1 MKHDDWLTVSIAGLK
16 ELAAKH
22 ELKPAS
28 ISYDIDAG
36 EYRVLCFTPK
46 YDFKVGQAKTITAA
60 LFDLANKLNIEN
72 NDKTAKIAILREK
85 IKELENENI

>member
-1 MKHDDWLTVSIAGLK
+1 MKHDEWLTASIAGLK

-46 YDFKVGQAKTITAA
+46 YDLMTGQAQTLVAA
-60 LFDLANKLNIEN
+60 LFDLDNKLNIEN
-72 NDKTAKIAILREK
+72 NDKTAKIAALREK
-85 IKELENENI
+85 IKELEDENI

>member
-1 MKHDDWLTVSIAGLK
+1 MTHDAWLEVSVSGLK

-46 YDFKVGQAKTITAA
+46 YDLMTGQAQTLVAA
-60 LFDLANKLNIEN
+60 LFDLDNKLNIEN
-72 NDKTAKIAILREK
+72 NDKTAKIAALREK
-85 IKELENENI
+85 IKELEDENI